1 METEKTSITKKQH
14 YVPRMY
20 LRNFCIDGEKDKC
33 YEYNP
38 YTNDV
43 RIANINN
50 LCEENYL
57 YEIRDEEG
65 IFLVPELKNQ
75 IEKAFSIIEN
85 EDAGLL
91 RDLLELIEQTR
102 GSIVLSDDQRKKL
115 IGFII
120 LMILRNP
127 VLRDVLPETLK
138 LINGTELKTEAE
150 IKYAWIIILLHTD
163 IYGYEIEN
171 TQLTFLKTKES
182 NPFITSKLPMYF
194 SGYPIQRDFYMP
206 LSSKVAIEMRI
217 PENALINV
225 NKCDIRELS
234 IEEVDSYNCKLL
246 DSQGSIISSSK
257 ETLNKYKSFMDDFDK
272 SPINPYTLVNL
283 EMLEK
288 MQPEY
293 FHLLI
298 IKLVNEELKN
308 KNEIFIE
315 TYNRLIKDF
324 SPDET
329 KNKMASAIEDE
340 VRKAL
345 ICNRIL
351 DEVEYKELLEKI

>member
-1 METEKTSITKKQH
+1 MEKTSITKKQH

-20 LRNFCIDGEKDKC
+20 LRNFCIDGKKDKC
-33 YEYNP
+33 YEYNQH
-38 YTNDV
+38 TNDV

-85 EDAGLL
+85 EDAELL
-91 RDLLELIEQTR
+91 KDLLELIER
-102 GSIVLSDDQRKKL
+102 SRDSIVLSDEQRKSL
-115 IGFII
+115 IGFIF

-127 VLRDVLPETLK
+127 VLMDVLPETLK
-138 LINGTELKTEAE
+138 LINGTELKTKAE
-150 IKYAWIIILLHTD
+150 IKFAWIIVLLNID
-163 IYGYEIEN
+163 RYGYDIEN
-171 TQLTFLKTKES
+171 TQLTFLRTKES

-206 LSSKVAIEMRI
+206 LSSKVAIEMRL
-217 PENALINV
+217 PENVLINV
-225 NKCDIRELS
+225 NKCDIRDLS

-246 DSQGSIISSSK
+246 DRQGSIISNSQ
-257 ETLNKYKSFMDDFDK
+257 EALNKYKLFMDDFDK

-298 IKLVNEELKN
+298 IKLVNEELNN

-315 TYNRLIKDF
+315 TYNRLIIDF
-324 SPDET
+324 SSDET

-345 ICNRIL
+345 ICNRLL
-351 DEVEYKELLEKI
+351 DVVEYKELLDKI